1 MNSVGIIESL
11 KNLSADQKP
20 LWGKM
25 TAQHMVEHLI
35 WTLQCSN
42 GKLKLDCYT
51 SPERLP
57 ILKRFLL
64 SNKPLPQLFVNPAIG
79 PDLLPLQYSNLE
91 EAKSELNREIEDYY
105 IYFDE
110 NPEALTVNPIFGKLN
125 KEEWDILHKKHFTL
139 HLSQFGISD

>member
-1 MNSVGIIESL
+1 MKSERIIESL
-11 KNLSADQKP
+11 NKLTPDQKP

-35 WTLQCSN
+35 WTVQCSN
-42 GKLKLDCYT
+42 GRLKLDCYT
-51 SPERLP
+51 TPERLP
-57 ILKRFLL
+57 ILKRFLM

-79 PDLLPLQYSNLE
+79 PDLLPLKYSNLE
-91 EAKSELNREIEDYY
+91 EAKRELEREIEYY
-105 IYFDE
+105 NKYFNE

-125 KEEWDILHKKHFTL
+125 KKEWNILHEKHFAL